1 MLRNDEN
8 RHVFMAIA
16 IVILVTSPVFILLF
30 PPFIANTLYH
40 TGADWH
46 IHVPGVAYILYGIA
60 FLFLAL
66 LPGIISILDMTK
78 KSIVF
83 GMIFLLLSGISFYF
97 ASGPYISL
105 TNDAISYRT
114 IFSSEKHTHLW
125 EDIGKANYYVVP
137 SDEGFSK
144 YEFFFKDG
152 TSIELPDNGH
162 ISLLREQIRGKV
174 QLNRE

>member
-1 MLRNDEN
+1 MLQNDEN

-46 IHVPGVAYILYGIA
+46 ILVPGVAYLFYGIA

-66 LPGIISILDMTK
+66 TPGIIFILDMTK
-78 KSIVF
+78 KSIVL
-83 GMIFLLLSGISFYF
+83 GVIFLLLSGISFF
-97 ASGPYISL
+97 IASVPYISL
-105 TNDAISYRT
+105 TNDGISYRT
-114 IFSSEKHTHLW
+114 IFSTEKHTHLW
-125 EDIGKANYYVVP
+125 DDIDKANYYEVP
-137 SDEGFSK
+137 SEEGFSK

-152 TSIELPDNGH
+152 TSIELPENGH
-162 ISLLREQIRGKV
+162 ISLLRGQIRLKV
-174 QLNRE
+174 PVK

>member
-1 MLRNDEN
+1 MLQNDEN

-16 IVILVTSPVFILLF
+16 IVILVTSPIFILLF

-40 TGADWH
+40 TSADWH
-46 IHVPGVAYILYGIA
+46 IFVPGVAYLFYGFA

-66 LPGIISILDMTK
+66 SPGIIFILDMTK

-83 GMIFLLLSGISFYF
+83 GMIFLFLSGISFYI

-105 TNDAISYRT
+105 RNDEISYRVL
-114 IFSSEKHTHLW
+114 FSAEKHTHLW
-125 EDIGKANYYVVP
+125 ADIEKVNYYEVH

-152 TSIELPDNGH
+152 TSIELPENGH
-162 ISLLREQIRGKV
+162 ITLLRGQIRLKV
-174 QLNRE
+174 PVK